1 MKYEI
6 QNKYNDRQNKSR
18 LVVTQYKLV
27 AAKRESLKRVRKIG
41 ERVQKAQR
49 YKLEKKKNRS
59 RGLKYS
65 MWHTANDIYLLTL
78 YDD

>member
-18 LVVTQYKLV
+18 LVVTKYKLV

-49 YKLEKKKNRS
+49 YKLEKKNRS